1 MMNRWRKAHIDQQ
14 NAKSELEIL
23 FNDCKMYWRPRVTL
37 DIVIAH
43 HILKRCLEIIVYR
56 AELKAEAPR
65 IYLSTPK
72 VVRLLDKHEVEWK
85 LKALEKARADAVDSF
100 GDADRNK
107 GPILETVLNEAIS
120 LFILDRLAVKTNTDG
135 RLAMTFM
142 PRRGEDVLYDDFG
155 AATSLSK
162 KCCPPGIVPLKAIF
176 LSAASTSP
184 AVSIALRVFLE
195 SLHECQLRLKSP
207 DLARKRWLI
216 AKRKVVFREALKRTL
231 AVLHPLFPGSWETS
245 TAKYKVD
252 GSVASST
259 ESFGSQENCDLE
271 GAPRRRTSVCRRGS
285 ALPALQHSKSSIID
299 TAAAMRRS
307 RVNTL
312 PTSPGEDRSSVRSL
326 DRIPQSNASSPS
338 KVVQLPS
345 LAESFASKASLN
357 PSPLCKPGYSLQDAI
372 TRAIHCEL

>member
-14 NAKSELEIL
+14 NVKSAELEIL
-23 FNDCKMYWRPRVTL
+23 FNDCKTYWRPRVTL

-43 HILKRCLEIIVYR
+43 HIVKRCLEVIVYR

-85 LKALEKARADAVDSF
+85 LKELEKARAVDSF
-100 GDADRNK
+100 GDNDRNK
-107 GPILETVLNEAIS
+107 GPLLEAVLNEVIS
-120 LFILDRLAVKTNTDG
+120 LFVLDRLAVKTNTDG
-135 RLAMTFM
+135 RLIMTFM
-142 PRRGEDVLYDDFG
+142 SRRGEDVLYDDFG
-155 AATSLSK
+155 TASLSK
-162 KCCPPGIVPLKAIF
+162 KSCPPGIVPLKVIF

-184 AVSIALRVFLE
+184 AVSIALRMFLE
-195 SLHECQLRLKSP
+195 SLQESQLRLKSP
-207 DLARKRWLI
+207 ELARKRWLI
-216 AKRKVVFREALKRTL
+216 AKRKILFREALKKTL
-231 AVLHPLFPGSWETS
+231 AVLHLPFPVSWETPI
-245 TAKYKVD
+245 AKCKAD

-259 ESFGSQENCDLE
+259 ESFGSQENCSLE

-285 ALPALQHSKSSIID
+285 ALPALQHSKSSLID
-299 TAAAMRRS
+299 TAAATRRS

-326 DRIPQSNASSPS
+326 DRIPQSKVSSPS

-357 PSPLCKPGYSLQDAI
+357 PSPLCKPVYSLQDAI
-372 TRAIHCEL
+372 TRAVHCEL